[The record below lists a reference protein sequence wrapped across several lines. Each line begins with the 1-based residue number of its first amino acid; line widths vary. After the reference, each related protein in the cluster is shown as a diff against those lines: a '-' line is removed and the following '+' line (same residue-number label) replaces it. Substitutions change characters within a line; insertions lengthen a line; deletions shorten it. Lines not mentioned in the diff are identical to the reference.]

1 MTYDML
7 HSFFCLFLRGEVG
20 EGELW
25 GLEKKKAA
33 KLFIFIFI
41 IIVAL
46 SFTNFNIDRKNF
58 VDCP

>member
-1 MTYDML
+1 M
-7 HSFFCLFLRGEVG
+7 G

-33 KLFIFIFI
+33 KLFIFI

-46 SFTNFNIDRKNF
+46 SLTNFNIDRKIF